1 LRANSFEENFQ
12 KHVDCSVIDSYV
24 NRGDHERRYV
34 FPASPEYKE
43 YETMENRRNFLNIKR
58 KMKHPSAFY
67 RGGRSYFHSISH
79 LYFSSSFIFKERKT
93 YFMALVAHKGVKLSF
108 RKSMSQRRK

>member
-34 FPASPEYKE
+34 FPASPEYEE

-58 KMKHPSAFY
+58 KMNLE
-67 RGGRSYFHSISH
+67 GRNEMMYFI
-79 LYFSSSFIFKERKT
+79 
-93 YFMALVAHKGVKLSF
+93 ALVAHKGVKSVF